1 MKLVAALVLTVVLG
15 LMSLPMLLAGGDTP
29 PPPPATCGSASTI
42 PDGSTAPGTTS
53 ARGSVPSTAGITD
66 GSPTILGP
74 STLTVAQIEKWWTA
88 QGKGQP
94 ARLSA
99 PINDVVTAYIAEGA
113 REGVRGDLAFAQAV
127 LETGWFT
134 NNDTSINNYAGIG
147 HYDNAPSGFAF
158 PSPAIGVR
166 AQIQLLK
173 KFALGNAAPMA
184 SPDVSPNAGAH
195 ATTWAQ
201 LATRWATAPDYWTKL
216 SAIYSSMTGGRT
228 AAAGSVGVCPTA
240 TP

>member
-1 MKLVAALVLTVVLG
+1 MKLIAALVATVVLG
-15 LMSLPMLLAGGDTP
+15 LLSLPMLLAGGDDRP
-29 PPPPATCGSASTI
+29 PVSACS
-42 PDGSTAPGTTS
+42 SVVVTAPTTRS
-53 ARGSVPSTAGITD
+53 ATSRAAAPSTSTSVASAD
-66 GSPTILGP
+66 GSPSILGP
-74 STLTVAQIEKWWTA
+74 STLTAAQIEKWWTA

-94 ARLSA
+94 ARLAA
-99 PINDVVTAYIAEGA
+99 PINDVIAAYVNEGDK
-113 REGVRGDLAFAQAV
+113 EGVRGDLAFAQAI

-158 PSPAIGVR
+158 PSPAVGVR

-173 KFALGNAAPMA
+173 KFALGNDAPMA

-216 SAIYSSMTGGRT
+216 SAVYSSMTGGRPVT
-228 AAAGSVGVCPTA
+228 AGVVETC
-240 TP
+240 